1 MNTAALFWLGLMIF
15 FIVAEANTVA
25 LVSLW
30 FAAGALGAVIAALLG
45 AALWLQI
52 LVFFG
57 VAGVTLACLRPLMKR
72 YIKPKIVPTNVDA
85 VIGSTGYVTA
95 DIDNLAACGQVK
107 LGSMEWSARSTDGKS
122 LPTGTLVQVDRVE
135 GVKVFV
141 STTQN

>member
-1 MNTAALFWLGLMIF
+1 MNYAALFWLGLMIF
-15 FIVAEANTVA
+15 FVIAEANTVA

-52 LVFFG
+52 LVFFA
-57 VAGVTLACLRPLMKR
+57 VAGVMLACLRPLMKK

-107 LGSMEWSARSTDGKS
+107 LGGMEWSARSTDGNPLS
-122 LPTGTLVQVDRVE
+122 TGTLVQVDRVE